1 MLERFE
7 VVEQCRRL
15 FHERVLLSERSF
27 LVSSLVVEVFLVDRD
42 LADHNVTR
50 AQRCI
55 TCSRITSLSRRGVA
69 RGYGGC
75 APHRAAL
82 ARGGKLAKTVFFK
95 SRDNSDCN
103 FICVCVQ

>member
-42 LADHNVTR
+42 LANHNVTR

-55 TCSRITSLSRRGVA
+55 TCSRITSLSRLASHRLAEITIHHGESGPIHSA
-69 RGYGGC
+69 ELGRIGGENYFLE
-75 APHRAAL
+75 R
-82 ARGGKLAKTVFFK
+82 
-95 SRDNSDCN
+95 
-103 FICVCVQ
+103 

>member
-42 LADHNVTR
+42 LEITMSRVRNV
-50 AQRCI
+50 ASLVHV
-55 TCSRITSLSRRGVA
+55 SRHCHA
-69 RGYGGC
+69 E
-75 APHRAAL
+75 A
-82 ARGGKLAKTVFFK
+82 
-95 SRDNSDCN
+95 
-103 FICVCVQ
+103 